1 MRNHKILS
9 ILIIIGLILGVVGY
23 KFYEREH
30 DQYVAKD
37 VYAQMVQIDK
47 HLDALKESA
56 LELHHEQDINTQI
69 INHFNDINKDNLL
82 EQKDSF
88 ITAVK
93 QLTYD
98 STSESKLITLMKVST
113 PPTFKNDRRK
123 LKEVLREL
131 KYNHNQRVKSF
142 NDQITQITNQVK
154 DITSEVSSID
164 SDHLQR
170 LELARL
176 KFISNKLSQTV
187 TELSGS
193 LWDKLLDE
201 VIERDHIADKD
212 TNGND
217 E

>member
-9 ILIIIGLILGVVGY
+9 ILIIIVLILGIVGY

-30 DQYVAKD
+30 DQHVAKD

-69 INHFNDINKDNLL
+69 INRFNGINKDNLL

-98 STSESKLITLMKVST
+98 NVSESKIITIMTSAT
-113 PPTFKNDRRK
+113 PQTFKNDRRK

-131 KYNHNQRVKSF
+131 KYNHNQHVKLF

-212 TNGND
+212 TDGND
-217 E
+217 